1 MRRPRS
7 NQKKLVKEIGT
18 YFFTLSLFIKG
29 TIAFRMKDIDNT
41 LGTHRNETTEIHAKS
56 VFTDLM
62 NRGRLM
68 YPTQK
73 LLDQVKIMYAIFCV
87 YNPNY
92 TLRDDP
98 NCIAH
103 LRKLLELKMQDH
115 NLHPKILDFVS
126 HLLIYVRLGY
136 INKQVKIQKDEKSR
150 YAQSLRGCKKTA
162 TLARS

>member
-1 MRRPRS
+1 
-7 NQKKLVKEIGT
+7 
-18 YFFTLSLFIKG
+18 
-29 TIAFRMKDIDNT
+29 MKDIDNS
-41 LGTHRNETTEIHAKS
+41 LGTHRNETTDIHAKS
-56 VFTDLM
+56 VFTDLL

-150 YAQSLRGCKKTA
+150 NAQSLRGCKKTA
-162 TLARS
+162 QLARS

>member
-1 MRRPRS
+1 
-7 NQKKLVKEIGT
+7 
-18 YFFTLSLFIKG
+18 
-29 TIAFRMKDIDNT
+29 MKDIDNS
-41 LGTHRNETTEIHAKS
+41 LGTHRNETTDIHAKS
-56 VFTDLM
+56 VFTDLL

>member
-1 MRRPRS
+1 
-7 NQKKLVKEIGT
+7 
-18 YFFTLSLFIKG
+18 
-29 TIAFRMKDIDNT
+29 MKDIDNS
-41 LGTHRNETTEIHAKS
+41 LGTHRNETTDIHAKS
-56 VFTDLM
+56 VFTDLL

-136 INKQVKIQKDEKSR
+136 INKQVKIKKDEKSR